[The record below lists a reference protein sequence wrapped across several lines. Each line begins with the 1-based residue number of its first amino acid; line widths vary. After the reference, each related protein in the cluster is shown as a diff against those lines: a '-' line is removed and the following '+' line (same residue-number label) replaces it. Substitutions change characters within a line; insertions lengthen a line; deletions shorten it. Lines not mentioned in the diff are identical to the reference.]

1 MLDIGKPDWQLESNV
16 ALILLS
22 LALFAILDLFASFM
36 FSFSIA
42 FGLMM
47 PCVADLDVARYLCY
61 SPIFLSLSYLF
72 NPAT

>member
-36 FSFSIA
+36 LSFSIA
-42 FGLMM
+42 FGLLM
-47 PCVADLDVARYLCY
+47 P
-61 SPIFLSLSYLF
+61 
-72 NPAT
+72 